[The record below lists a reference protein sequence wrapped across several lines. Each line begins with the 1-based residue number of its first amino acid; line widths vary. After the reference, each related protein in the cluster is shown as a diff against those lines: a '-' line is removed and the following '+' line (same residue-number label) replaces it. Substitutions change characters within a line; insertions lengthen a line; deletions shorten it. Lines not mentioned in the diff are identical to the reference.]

1 MNQHMYGKRPEQI
14 TVEQLVAKITAEGL
28 PTRLAWPEKQMNTQ
42 VPRDTQ
48 EWPTGIIPR
57 AVIDEAVQDVRRAV

>member
-1 MNQHMYGKRPEQI
+1 MNQHVYRNRPEQI
-14 TVEQLVAKITAEGL
+14 TVAQLVAKIAAEGL

-42 VPRDTQ
+42 VPWDIQ